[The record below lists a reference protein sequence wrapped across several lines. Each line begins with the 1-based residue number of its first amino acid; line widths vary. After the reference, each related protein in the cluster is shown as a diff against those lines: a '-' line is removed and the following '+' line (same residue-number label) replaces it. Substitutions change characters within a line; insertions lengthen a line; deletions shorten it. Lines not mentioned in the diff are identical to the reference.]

1 MSVSLSQTLNKSLYL
16 SKKTRMESLM
26 DRIDEANKILDSISN
41 PKEDNNKPNNFL
53 KKIEKMIE
61 EINTQKNK
69 SNINS
74 DMIQEIISSL
84 PESSIIQIAY
94 SKEES
99 KKENE
104 KLKLLDI
111 ERNNYKKKLE
121 DEIINQRVEREKL
134 QKEESESLTK
144 ISNLEDEIRI
154 LKQQANFDSSSKTS
168 HRRYQT
174 DGPVRASYD
183 NLRYSNYENEF
194 ENKNNSLT
202 DRNRLNNYENE
213 KQMKI
218 SQSHSNINNNRNI
231 QSYNFQSQ
239 RDSYAPFINEL
250 WSNRKINNNLYKS
263 TSSANIRSNM
273 RRITPMIFNN
283 NINTNNQYQ
292 NNLNN

>member
-26 DRIDEANKILDSISN
+26 DRIDEANKNLDSISN

-154 LKQQANFDSSSKTS
+154 LKQQANFDSSSITS

>member
-61 EINTQKNK
+61 EINNQKNK

-74 DMIQEIISSL
+74 DIIQEIISSL

-99 KKENE
+99 KKEIE

-154 LKQQANFDSSSKTS
+154 LKQQANFDSSSITS

-202 DRNRLNNYENE
+202 DRNRLNNFENE

-273 RRITPMIFNN
+273 RRITPMLFNN

>member
-1 MSVSLSQTLNKSLYL
+1 MSVSLSETLNKSLYL

-26 DRIDEANKILDSISN
+26 DRINEANTFLDSISN
-41 PKEDNNKPNNFL
+41 QKDNNNKPKNFL

-74 DMIQEIISSL
+74 DIIQEIISSL
-84 PESSIIQIAY
+84 PESAIIQIAY

-99 KKENE
+99 KKEND

-111 ERNNYKKKLE
+111 EKNNYKKKLE
-121 DEIINQRVEREKL
+121 DEIINQRIEREKL

-144 ISNLEDEIRI
+144 ISNLEDQIRI
-154 LKQQANFDSSSKTS
+154 LKQQMNFDSTS
-168 HRRYQT
+168 ISNHKRYQT
-174 DGPVRASYD
+174 EEPVLINRN
-183 NLRYSNYENEF
+183 NLRYSNYDNEF
-194 ENKNNSLT
+194 ENQNNSLT
-202 DRNRLNNYENE
+202 DRKINNFENE
-213 KQMKI
+213 KQMTI
-218 SQSHSNINNNRNI
+218 SQSHANFNNRNI
-231 QSYNFQSQ
+231 KSSNFQSQ
-239 RDSYAPFINEL
+239 RNTYTPFINEL
-250 WSNRKINNNLYKS
+250 WSNRKINNNIYKS

-292 NNLNN
+292 NNFNN

>member
-1 MSVSLSQTLNKSLYL
+1 MSVSLSETLNKSLYL

-26 DRIDEANKILDSISN
+26 DRINEANTFLDSISN
-41 PKEDNNKPNNFL
+41 QKGDGDKPKNFL

-74 DMIQEIISSL
+74 DIIQEIISSL
-84 PESSIIQIAY
+84 PESAIIQIAY

-99 KKENE
+99 KKEND

-111 ERNNYKKKLE
+111 EKNNYKKKLE

-144 ISNLEDEIRI
+144 ISNLEDQIRI
-154 LKQQANFDSSSKTS
+154 LKQQMNFDSTS
-168 HRRYQT
+168 ISNHKRYQT
-174 DGPVRASYD
+174 EEPVLINRN
-183 NLRYSNYENEF
+183 NLRYSNYDNEF
-194 ENKNNSLT
+194 ENQNNSLT
-202 DRNRLNNYENE
+202 DRKINNFENE
-213 KQMKI
+213 KQMTI
-218 SQSHSNINNNRNI
+218 SQSHANFNNRNI
-231 QSYNFQSQ
+231 KSSNFQSQ
-239 RDSYAPFINEL
+239 RNTYTPFINEL
-250 WSNRKINNNLYKS
+250 WSNRKINNNIYKS

-292 NNLNN
+292 NNFNN

>member
-1 MSVSLSQTLNKSLYL
+1 MSVPLSQTLNKSLYL
-16 SKKTRMESLM
+16 SKKTRMEILM
-26 DRIDEANKILDSISN
+26 DRIDEANKVLDSISN
-41 PKEDNNKPNNFL
+41 SKEDNNKPKNFL

-74 DMIQEIISSL
+74 DMIQEIISSF
-84 PESSIIQIAY
+84 PENSIIQIAY

-99 KKENE
+99 KKEIE

-111 ERNNYKKKLE
+111 EKNNYKKKLE
-121 DEIINQRVEREKL
+121 DEILNQRIERERL

-144 ISNLEDEIRI
+144 ISNLENEIRL
-154 LKQQANFDSSSKTS
+154 LKQQDNFDSTS
-168 HRRYQT
+168 IINHRRYQT
-174 DGPVRASYD
+174 DGQDRMSYD

-194 ENKNNSLT
+194 ENKNKSFI
-202 DRNRLNNYENE
+202 DRNILNNFENE

-218 SQSHSNINNNRNI
+218 SQSYANFNNRNI

-292 NNLNN
+292 NNYNN

>member
-1 MSVSLSQTLNKSLYL
+1 MSVSLSETLNKSLYL

-26 DRIDEANKILDSISN
+26 DRINEANTFLDSISN
-41 PKEDNNKPNNFL
+41 QKGDGDKSKNFL

-74 DMIQEIISSL
+74 DIIQEIISSL
-84 PESSIIQIAY
+84 PESAIIQIAY

-99 KKENE
+99 KKEND

-111 ERNNYKKKLE
+111 EKNNYKKKLE
-121 DEIINQRVEREKL
+121 DEIINQRIEREKL

-144 ISNLEDEIRI
+144 ISNLEDQIRI
-154 LKQQANFDSSSKTS
+154 LKQQMNFDSTS
-168 HRRYQT
+168 ISNHKRYQT
-174 DGPVRASYD
+174 EEPVLINRN
-183 NLRYSNYENEF
+183 NLRYSNYDNEF
-194 ENKNNSLT
+194 ENQNNSLT
-202 DRNRLNNYENE
+202 DRKINNFENE
-213 KQMKI
+213 KQMTI
-218 SQSHSNINNNRNI
+218 SQSHANFNNRNI
-231 QSYNFQSQ
+231 KSSNFQSQ
-239 RDSYAPFINEL
+239 RNTYTPFINEL
-250 WSNRKINNNLYKS
+250 WSNRKINNNIYKS

-292 NNLNN
+292 NNFNN